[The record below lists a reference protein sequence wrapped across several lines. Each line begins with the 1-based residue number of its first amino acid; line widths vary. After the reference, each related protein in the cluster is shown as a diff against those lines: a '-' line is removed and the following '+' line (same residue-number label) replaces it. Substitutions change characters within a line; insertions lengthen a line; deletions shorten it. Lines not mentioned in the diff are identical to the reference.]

1 MIEQGYIK
9 LYRKFKDWEW
19 YTNINVKVLFLH
31 CLIRANHKSVKYQGI
46 QIDRGEFMTSIR
58 TLSIE
63 TGLSERQVRTAL
75 DKLILTSELTS
86 KSNNKYRIIKVL
98 KYNDYQENDKQDNKQ
113 LTNKRQT
120 FDKPLTTN
128 KNDKKE
134 KNDKNR
140 KDIVEEVPQPRIP
153 YQKIISYLNQKIG
166 TSYKSTSK
174 ETQKLIKARF
184 NQGFTLENFY
194 IVIDNKYDDWF
205 KTDMCKFLRPTTL
218 FGNKFESYLNQ
229 VKEKRTDKSKAVRD
243 NLFRG
248 TKYAN

>member
-134 KNDKNR
+134 KNDNKSNKKMVRPTIEDVKSHCLEKGYNIDAEHFINFYESNGWKVGKNPMKSWKASLTTWSKR
-140 KDIVEEVPQPRIP
+140 
-153 YQKIISYLNQKIG
+153 NQKD
-166 TSYKSTSK
+166 TTP
-174 ETQKLIKARF
+174 TQTA
-184 NQGFTLENFY
+184 
-194 IVIDNKYDDWF
+194 
-205 KTDMCKFLRPTTL
+205 
-218 FGNKFESYLNQ
+218 
-229 VKEKRTDKSKAVRD
+229 KSKAVRD